1 MNFLFDKH
9 PMLNVLN
16 WQEEANEAGI
26 RNSNAVSLATVDLKG
41 QPQVR
46 MVLIK
51 EITENGLV
59 FYSNSNSKKGNAL
72 KDNNLAAICFYW
84 DKIGKQIRV
93 EGSVIEIDDDASNKY
108 FNSRSRSSQIGAW
121 ASDQSQPLESR
132 DTLEERFNSFNKK
145 YSNLNVPRPFYW
157 KGYRLSPKKI
167 EFWLERESRL
177 HDRIEY
183 TIDGLSWKHQFL
195 YP

>member
-1 MNFLFDKH
+1 MNFLFDNH

-16 WQEEANEAGI
+16 WQEEATEAGI
-26 RNSNAVSLATVDLKG
+26 RNSNAASLATVDLKG

-51 EITENGLV
+51 EIKENGLV
-59 FYSNSNSKKGNAL
+59 FYTNANSNKVDSL
-72 KDNNLAAICFYW
+72 KANNLAAICFYW
-84 DKIGKQIRV
+84 EKTRKQIRV
-93 EGSVIEIDDDASNKY
+93 EGSVIEIDDDESDKY

-121 ASDQSQPLESR
+121 ASNQSQLLDSR
-132 DTLEERFNSFNKK
+132 EKLEERFNSFSEKF
-145 YSNLNVPRPFYW
+145 SNLNIPRPSYW
-157 KGYRLSPKKI
+157 KGYRLTPKKI

-183 TIDGLSWKHQFL
+183 KIDGLNWNHRFL
-195 YP
+195 FP